1 MMENI
6 YKIIDVLNNE
16 NIIICA
22 RTILAIICGG
32 VIGLERGRSNQP
44 AGMRTYMLVCLG
56 SALIML
62 TSEYMY
68 IHFNAGDPARLGAQV
83 INGIGFLGAGSIIIS
98 GKTKVKGLTTAA
110 GLWVSACIGIAI
122 GIGFYLGGIISTVFV
137 YMIMTKFRKLEDRLI
152 SNHTCIKIYIEFK
165 EFAVIPAVKEA
176 VDAIGLELADLQ
188 ITSNK
193 DNCNA
198 IIEMKESRQKKSD
211 DIITYLEHVEGIEKI
226 RYVT

>member
-137 YMIMTKFRKLEDRLI
+137 YMIMTKFRKLEDRFI

-198 IIEMKESRQKKSD
+198 IIEIKESRQKKLD
-211 DIITYLEHVEGIEKI
+211 DIVTYLEHVEGIEEI